1 MTKLLQAETWS
12 PVFTP
17 RRVKAVDGNS
27 FHLLE
32 NETLGLVGES
42 DSGKTVAS
50 LPIMRLIGNPG
61 EDREREDHLPGG
73 GFPRKERA
81 RDVPDPWRVIS

>member
-1 MTKLLQAETWS
+1 MTELLQAETWS

-17 RRVKAVDGNS
+17 RRVKAVDSNS

-61 EDREREDHLPGG
+61 RIEKGRIIFQEEDFLEKSEREMCRIRGG
-73 GFPRKERA
+73 
-81 RDVPDPWRVIS
+81 